1 MKIKTFYISHRV
13 LEVIFNSNDKG
24 NLNFLF

>member
-1 MKIKTFYISHRV
+1 MKIKTPYISHRV
-13 LEVIFNSNDKG
+13 LEVVFNFNDKG